1 MNGNDADFPDPRT
14 SSLLDSPVFVLF
26 VLLMLMLHIGPF

>member
-1 MNGNDADFPDPRT
+1 MKKDTDFLDPRT

-26 VLLMLMLHIGPF
+26 ALLMLLLHIRPS